1 MRRRPGTPSTTSR
14 QTQQQMGNIFE
25 FATNHPWLTSGTIA
39 MALAAIFYELRL
51 KASGFTALSTAQAVR
66 LINQGAR
73 VVDIRDQQ
81 QFDSGHIVDAIN
93 IPAAE
98 LADQFEKKLKAAKTI
113 IVVCDTGTR
122 SGKTVATLRRS
133 GHEKAFNLQGGLS
146 TWRNENLPVI
156 TSN

>member
-14 QTQQQMGNIFE
+14 YTRQQMGNIFE
-25 FATNHPWLTSGTIA
+25 FATNHPFLVSGTIA
-39 MALAAIFYELRL
+39 MALAVIFYELRL
-51 KASGFTALSTAQAVR
+51 KASGFTALTSSQAVQ

-81 QFDSGHIVDAIN
+81 HFDTGHIVDAVN

-98 LADQFEKKLKAAKTI
+98 LADHFDKKFKAKTV

-122 SGKTVATLRRS
+122 SGKAVATLRRS
-133 GHEKAFNLQGGLS
+133 GQEKAFNLQGGLA
-146 TWRNENLPVI
+146 TWRNENLPVV
-156 TSN
+156 TSS